1 MYINRCIYIITLLGL
16 TACGGGESAPAKET
30 VDSAPVVS
38 LPQPSNTQTF
48 DLTGQS
54 GKALAVP
61 QKVAGTQSESNSTVS
76 TSFSNAIGTLRH
88 ASSASNVEG
97 NLTFGVTAS
106 DTDVMNKVSLYLP
119 NAERSFVLC
128 SNNCTP
134 DFQATIT
141 GFNPQ
146 FANEVA
152 GSLRIEL
159 IVEDSLGNSA
169 VVDALSVNWQPIQ
182 ISAMSANRE
191 NGIVTVSWSGNS
203 ALERY
208 NLYAATE
215 VGITAE
221 NAIELENGIQQLA
234 INGTTA
240 QFADVDESKNY
251 HLLVTG
257 IDNGGESGKSV
268 PYSLARL
275 GGVANLPP
283 VANNDSYQVNEDGS
297 LTVNVL
303 DNDFDPE
310 GLALIIDSILL
321 PPFNGTLTHDDAG
334 NFTYVP
340 RLNFHGSDSASYRV
354 IDAEGATAE
363 ATVFFEVLSVND
375 NPIAVDDTYGVD
387 VNGNIVA
394 DNTNLL
400 NNDSDIDG
408 DDLTVSTTP
417 ITPAQ
422 FGTVSINA
430 DGSFSYQSSGVLTEN
445 DQFVYQVTDG
455 QGGTAT
461 ATVTIL
467 PNGNVLP
474 PIALNDDYIVNEDNT
489 LVITSVNLGVLAND
503 SDPNDLP
510 FELQETLL
518 IQPQHGQL
526 NLALDGTFTYIPNS
540 NFFGVDQFQYQITNS
555 ADLVAQAFVTIRINP
570 TADIPV
576 ALDDNYQTQED
587 IELTVDSANGLL
599 INDVNFDDSGLT
611 VNTTPVSA
619 PQNGSVVLADDG
631 GFSYL
636 PNTDFNGV
644 DSFTYQV
651 ISGTGLTNTANVNI
665 SVTPLN
671 DAPVA
676 VNDLATTNEDTQ
688 ITVDV
693 LANDTDSEG
702 DVLTII
708 SVSLA
713 NGTAAIVNDQLDIT
727 PALNFFGDITVTY
740 TITDSINAPSSGTL
754 MLTVLPI
761 NDAPIAVDDRYN
773 LAEDAVLR
781 VLASSDNHLLSNDSD
796 IEGDT
801 LTVNTTPVAN
811 INTNN
816 FTVNTRPLSDV
827 TNGNLTLNSDGSF
840 TYIPNLNFNG
850 IDSFIYQITDGNG
863 GTAQASVTLAVA
875 ALNDVPEIIV
885 NKIYTIL
892 EDANLTKLVGDIDN
906 LLGGATDA
914 DGDSLSINTTP
925 VSTVNNGSLTL
936 SANGAFSYIPSLN
949 FNGTDS
955 FSYEVVDGN
964 GGSAQGNVTLTVSA
978 VNDIPVAVADAY
990 SVNED
995 IVLSILATDAN
1006 NLLNNDSDADGD
1018 TLTVSLVSGTS
1029 NGTLSLNSD
1038 GAFSYTPNLNFN
1050 STDSFVYQVSDGNGG
1065 TAQASVTLTVNAVND
1080 VPVVIGNKS
1089 FSFDEDNSFTIAAN
1103 DSNNLLSNASD
1114 VDGDSLSINT
1124 TPVSTVNNG
1133 SLTLSANGAFS
1144 YIPSLNFNGTDS
1156 FSYEV
1161 VDGNGGSAQGNVTL
1175 TVSAVNDIPVAVADA
1190 YSVNEDI
1197 VLSILATD
1205 ANNLLNN
1212 DSDADG
1218 DTLTVS
1224 LVSGTSNG
1232 TLSLNSDGAFSYTP
1246 NLNFNS
1252 TDSFVYQISDGNGGT
1267 AQASVTLTVNTV
1279 NDAPIALD
1287 DSYSFAE
1294 DFTWVRAVTDGD
1306 QLLSNDTDA
1315 DGDVLTVKTT
1325 PISDVSNGT
1334 LTLNS
1339 DGSFT
1344 YVPDADFFSQDS
1356 FTYEISDG
1364 KGGTAQA
1371 SVTLIVHA
1379 VNDIP
1384 VVVSNTKS
1392 FTFDEDNTLSKLATD
1407 DNNLL
1412 TGASDVDSDILTVTF
1427 VPGVTNNGSLTVNN
1441 DGSFQYIPNLNVNGI
1456 DADTFTYQVSDGSGG
1471 VSETIT
1477 VALSIQAVNDAPT
1490 PNASSYTFSVIET
1503 ATEGEVIGTISAS
1516 DIENDTLVYS
1526 LTSGDTS
1533 LFQIDPSSG
1542 VITVKGTYPLDFE
1555 TNTLHT
1561 LTATITDDGSPIAE
1575 SSNVSVSINILDIL
1589 GDAAITEE
1597 ANFGRTAF
1605 GSLEL
1610 SPFLEK
1616 QAQLADS
1623 VIVAGAIYFLGT
1635 VDNDDKDV
1643 YITSYNQD
1651 GTLNTTFGDSGVK
1664 TFDFGEH
1671 EYGRAIIHDT
1681 QSFYIAFNSDDGTY
1695 TEACFLKINNSGD
1708 FVTAF
1713 GNNGLSCTSEQKIF
1727 SINDIIYDDFDILAV
1742 GKVQGTDDDT
1752 LVIQIDED
1760 TGVFF
1765 DHTIDPTTTH
1775 LIQDVSG
1782 LGLDDEAIAVHR
1794 PFNLLNMI
1802 TGNVVTADG
1811 DSDIFAWQ
1819 LDGAGDPVA
1828 TFNNDG
1834 SPKFYD
1840 ISGSNDQ
1847 VHAIGGLKANNFT
1860 VYLAGST
1867 VLGNG
1872 AKDALILSIDKTG
1885 TLDAAFGINGTAI
1898 YDADGDAGAGTGYAE
1913 FSGIVANGSEL
1924 YVSGTLFDQK
1934 NMPFATRIFAGD
1946 GTVDT
1951 ANYGIEGFQQVS
1963 YATGNA
1969 FALSMSLDSG
1979 KGMWIPGY
1987 VEAGSTKSMTISAF
2001 DSSGDRYNTNDI
2013 VDGKNTLTESGLYS
2027 DDSVAEIIQI
2037 QNGVQ
2042 AGKYLTASIADDAT
2056 NQHIILT
2063 RLSSLGQLDTT
2074 FDTDGHKEL
2083 KIGTSAT
2090 VKGLFELA
2098 SGNFIVYGNVTEGV
2112 STNGFVAR
2120 IDQNGLLDTSFAS
2133 SGIYTTSA
2141 ISATNIQFNQVKA
2154 DSQGKLIAVGNFESG
2169 STSAFVL
2176 RLTATGILDT
2186 TLFNT
2191 LDTPGYVIGASTDD
2205 YITVVIDAID
2215 NIYAGG
2221 NRLSGDKDL
2230 LMVKYLVTGVLD
2242 NAVTVDTN
2250 SGVDES
2256 VEQLLFDS
2264 NNDLYWIGNDLG
2276 ASAQIVIVKSSTS
2289 GVLEG
2294 SFSGDGKASF
2304 DMSSLLELSAEAGVT
2319 NAVIDSNNNI
2329 VVVGYSDINLVK
2341 QKKMLG
2347 RIKPNGSLD
2356 NAFDF
2361 NGYFRSSTCPN
2372 AAKLESIILLN
2383 NSSFIVAGQCYV
2395 DGIETKNIDISHY
2408 TLN

>member
-30 VDSAPVVS
+30 IDSVPVIS

-54 GKALAVP
+54 GTALAVP

-76 TSFSNAIGTLRH
+76 TSFSNAIGTLRL
-88 ASSASNVEG
+88 ASSTSNVEG
-97 NLTFGVTAS
+97 NLTFGITAS

-119 NAERSFVLC
+119 NAARSFVLC

-159 IVEDSLGNSA
+159 IVEDNLGNSA

-182 ISAMSANRE
+182 ISAISASRE
-191 NGIVTVSWSGNS
+191 NGTVTVSWSGNS

-215 VGITAE
+215 VGITSE

-240 QFADVDESKNY
+240 QFTDVDESKNY

-268 PYSLARL
+268 PYSLAKL
-275 GGVANLPP
+275 GGVTNLPP
-283 VANNDSYQVNEDGS
+283 VANNDNYQVNEDES

-321 PPFNGTLTHDDAG
+321 PPFNGTLTQDDAG

-417 ITPAQ
+417 VAPAQ

-540 NFFGVDQFQYQITNS
+540 NFFGVDQFQYQIRNS
-555 ADLVAQAFVTIRINP
+555 ADLVAQAFVTIKVNP

-587 IELTVDSANGLL
+587 IQLNVDSSNGLL
-599 INDVNFDDSGLT
+599 INDVNFDDSNLT

-619 PQNGSVVLADDG
+619 PQNGSLVLAADG

-665 SVTPLN
+665 SVIPLN

-676 VNDLATTNEDTQ
+676 VNDIATTNEDTQ

-693 LANDTDSEG
+693 LANDIDTES
-702 DVLTII
+702 DVLAII
-708 SVSLA
+708 SVNLE
-713 NGTAAIVNDQLDIT
+713 NGTAAIVNGKLDIT

-761 NDAPIAVDDRYN
+761 NDAPIAVDDRYS
-773 LAEDAVLR
+773 LGEDAVLR

-801 LTVNTTPVAN
+801 LTVNTTPVVN
-811 INTNN
+811 VNTNN
-816 FTVNTRPLSDV
+816 FTVNTKALSDV
-827 TNGNLTLNSDGSF
+827 TNGSLTLNSDGSF

-850 IDSFIYQITDGNG
+850 IDSFTYQITDGNG

-885 NKIYTIL
+885 NKIFTIL
-892 EDANLTKLVGDIDN
+892 EDANLIKLVGDIDN
-906 LLGGATDA
+906 LLSGASDA

-925 VSTVNNGSLTL
+925 VSNVNNGSLTL

-955 FSYEVVDGN
+955 FTYEVVDGN
-964 GGSAQGNVTLTVSA
+964 GGKAQGNVTLTVSA
-978 VNDIPVAVADAY
+978 VNDLPIAVSDAF
-990 SVNED
+990 SINED

-1038 GAFSYTPNLNFN
+1038 GAFNYTPNLNFN
-1050 STDSFVYQVSDGNGG
+1050 STDSF
-1065 TAQASVTLTVNAVND
+1065 
-1080 VPVVIGNKS
+1080 I
-1089 FSFDEDNSFTIAAN
+1089 
-1103 DSNNLLSNASD
+1103 
-1114 VDGDSLSINT
+1114 
-1124 TPVSTVNNG
+1124 
-1133 SLTLSANGAFS
+1133 
-1144 YIPSLNFNGTDS
+1144 
-1156 FSYEV
+1156 
-1161 VDGNGGSAQGNVTL
+1161 
-1175 TVSAVNDIPVAVADA
+1175 
-1190 YSVNEDI
+1190 
-1197 VLSILATD
+1197 
-1205 ANNLLNN
+1205 
-1212 DSDADG
+1212 
-1218 DTLTVS
+1218 
-1224 LVSGTSNG
+1224 
-1232 TLSLNSDGAFSYTP
+1232 
-1246 NLNFNS
+1246 
-1252 TDSFVYQISDGNGGT
+1252 YQISDGNGGT
-1267 AQASVTLTVNTV
+1267 AQANVTLTVNSV
-1279 NDAPIALD
+1279 NDLPVALD

-1315 DGDVLTVKTT
+1315 DSDVLTVNTM
-1325 PISDVSNGT
+1325 PISGVSNGT

-1344 YVPDADFFSQDS
+1344 YIPDADFFSQDS

-1371 SVTLIVHA
+1371 SVTLIVNA

-1392 FTFDEDNTLSKLATD
+1392 FTFDEDMTLIKLATD

-1412 TGASDVDSDILTVTF
+1412 TGASDVDGDSLTVTLDS
-1427 VPGVTNNGSLTVNN
+1427 GVTNNGLLTVNG
-1441 DGSFQYIPNLNVNGI
+1441 DGSFQYIPNLNINGI
-1456 DADTFTYQVSDGSGG
+1456 DADTFTYQVIDGKGG
-1471 VSETIT
+1471 VSETVT
-1477 VALSIQAVNDAPT
+1477 VSLNIQAVNDAPT
-1490 PNASSYTFSVIET
+1490 PDLDSYTFSISEG
-1503 ATEGEVIGTISAS
+1503 ATDGDVVGTISAS
-1516 DIENDTLVYS
+1516 DIESDPLVYS
-1526 LTSGDTS
+1526 LTSGDIS

-1542 VITVKGTYPLDFE
+1542 VITVKGTNPLDFE
-1555 TNTLHT
+1555 TSIQHA
-1561 LTATITDDGSPIAE
+1561 LTVTITDNGTPIAE
-1575 SSNVSVSINILDIL
+1575 SSNVTVTIDIIDIL

-1597 ANFGRTAF
+1597 ASFGRTVF

-1610 SPFLEK
+1610 TGLK
-1616 QAQLADS
+1616 TQAQLTDS
-1623 VIVAGAIYFLGT
+1623 VSDGTKVYFVGSI
-1635 VDNDDKDV
+1635 DNVDKDIYMV
-1643 YITSYNQD
+1643 AYNND
-1651 GTLNTTFGDSGVK
+1651 GTLDTGFGINGIKTFDYGANEYAKAIVAIASNYFITFERSENSFTEVCFIKVDILGDIDVSFGDSGLRC
-1664 TFDFGEH
+1664 T
-1671 EYGRAIIHDT
+1671 
-1681 QSFYIAFNSDDGTY
+1681 
-1695 TEACFLKINNSGD
+1695 TEEKIL
-1708 FVTAF
+1708 T
-1713 GNNGLSCTSEQKIF
+1713 
-1727 SINDIIYDDFDILAV
+1727 INDAVAFVIPATQGNPLTEIETVVAV
-1742 GKVQGTDDDT
+1742 GKVQGPTDDDL
-1752 LVIQIDED
+1752 LVIRVDENGNFQTSTTFVNNVEVVYSPHIMLD
-1760 TGVFF
+1760 ITG
-1765 DHTIDPTTTH
+1765 
-1775 LIQDVSG
+1775 S
-1782 LGLDDEAIAVHR
+1782 GLDDEGIAVYNPH
-1794 PFNLLNMI
+1794 NNEAMI
-1802 TGNVVTADG
+1802 AGNVLTADG
-1811 DSDIFAWQ
+1811 DYDIFAWIFNPKNA
-1819 LDGAGDPVA
+1819 DGNYLKFNSSTPVTYDVGGIGTDDKVGAIDGD
-1828 TFNNDG
+1828 NDG
-1834 SPKFYD
+1834 LTDHSAH
-1840 ISGSNDQ
+1840 I
-1847 VHAIGGLKANNFT
+1847 V
-1860 VYLAGST
+1860 GST
-1867 VLGNG
+1867 ILVNG
-1872 AKDALILSIDKTG
+1872 DQDAFIIELDSYAAYVASFGTG
-1885 TLDAAFGINGTAI
+1885 GIAI
-1898 YDADGDAGAGTGYAE
+1898 YDVDG
-1913 FSGIVANGSEL
+1913 
-1924 YVSGTLFDQK
+1924 VSGTGSSEFTDYIYNYLDDDLYLTGNSFDGSNYQ
-1934 NMPFATRIFAGD
+1934 PFATRVSLTGSL
-1946 GTVDT
+1946 DT
-1951 ANYGIEGFQQVS
+1951 LNYGTNGYQIID
-1963 YATGNA
+1963 YAGANA
-1969 FALSMSLDSG
+1969 YTQTMSLDSTRTL
-1979 KGMWIPGY
+1979 WFPGY
-1987 VEAGSTKSMTISAF
+1987 VESGSDTNMIINSVDQGGLLNTAGDF
-2001 DSSGDRYNTNDI
+2001 VN
-2013 VDGKNTLTESGLYS
+2013 GKNTLTHSSLYS
-2027 DDSVAEIIQI
+2027 DDSAVEIIQI
-2037 QNGVQ
+2037 KNGVQ
-2042 AGKYLTASIADDAT
+2042 VGKYLTASIADDAT

-2063 RLSSLGQLDTT
+2063 RLTSAGQLDTS
-2074 FDTDGHKEL
+2074 FDSDGHKQL
-2083 KIGTSAT
+2083 KIGTSAE

-2120 IDQNGLLDTSFAS
+2120 IDQNGLLDTGFATN
-2133 SGIYTTSA
+2133 GIYTSSA

-2154 DSQGKLIAVGNFESG
+2154 DSQGRLIAVGNFESG

-2176 RLTATGILDT
+2176 RLTAAGALD

-2191 LDTPGYVIGASTDD
+2191 LGTPGYVIGANTDD
-2205 YITVVIDAID
+2205 YITVAIDAID

-2230 LMVKYLVTGVLD
+2230 LMAKYLVTGALD
-2242 NAVTVDTN
+2242 NAVTVDMN
-2250 SGVDES
+2250 SGIDES

-2276 ASAQIVIVKSSTS
+2276 ASAEIVIVKSNTS
-2289 GVLEG
+2289 GVLDS

-2304 DMSSLLELSAEAGVT
+2304 DMSSLVELSAEAGVT

-2361 NGYFRSSTCPN
+2361 NGYFRSPTCPN

-2383 NSSFIVAGQCYV
+2383 NSSFIVAGQCYINSLFKNN
-2395 DGIETKNIDISHY
+2395 IEISHY

>member
-30 VDSAPVVS
+30 IDSVPVIS

-48 DLTGQS
+48 DLTGKS
-54 GKALAVP
+54 GIALAVP

-76 TSFSNAIGTLRH
+76 TSFSNAIGTLRL
-88 ASSASNVEG
+88 ASSTSNVEG
-97 NLTFGVTAS
+97 NLTFGITAS

-119 NAERSFVLC
+119 NAARSFVLC

-159 IVEDSLGNSA
+159 IVEDNLGNSA

-182 ISAMSANRE
+182 ISAISASRE
-191 NGIVTVSWSGNS
+191 NGTVTVSWSGNS

-215 VGITAE
+215 VGITSE

-240 QFADVDESKNY
+240 QFTDVDESKNY

-268 PYSLARL
+268 PYSLAKL
-275 GGVANLPP
+275 GGITNLPP
-283 VANNDSYQVNEDGS
+283 VANNDNYQVNEDES

-321 PPFNGTLTHDDAG
+321 PPFNGTLTQDDAG

-489 LVITSVNLGVLAND
+489 LVITSVNLGILAND

-540 NFFGVDQFQYQITNS
+540 NFFGVDQFQYQIRNS
-555 ADLVAQAFVTIRINP
+555 ANLVAQAFVTIKVNP

-587 IELTVDSANGLL
+587 IQLNVDSSNGLL
-599 INDVNFDDSGLT
+599 INDVNFDDSNLT

-619 PQNGSVVLADDG
+619 PQNGSLVLAADG

-665 SVTPLN
+665 SVIPLN

-676 VNDLATTNEDTQ
+676 VNDIATTNEDTQ

-693 LANDTDSEG
+693 LANDIDTES
-702 DVLTII
+702 DVLAII
-708 SVSLA
+708 SVNLE
-713 NGTAAIVNDQLDIT
+713 NGTAAIVNGKLDIT

-761 NDAPIAVDDRYN
+761 NDAPIAVDDRYS
-773 LAEDAVLR
+773 LGEDAVLR

-801 LTVNTTPVAN
+801 LTVNTTPVVN
-811 INTNN
+811 VNTNN
-816 FTVNTRPLSDV
+816 FTVNTKALSDV
-827 TNGNLTLNSDGSF
+827 TNGSLTLNSDGSF

-850 IDSFIYQITDGNG
+850 IDSFTYQITDGNG

-885 NKIYTIL
+885 NKIFTIL

-906 LLGGATDA
+906 LLSGASDA

-925 VSTVNNGSLTL
+925 VSNVNNGSLTL

-955 FSYEVVDGN
+955 FTYEVLDGN
-964 GGSAQGNVTLTVSA
+964 GGKAQGNVTLTVSA
-978 VNDIPVAVADAY
+978 VNDLPIAVSDAF
-990 SVNED
+990 SINED

-1006 NLLNNDSDADGD
+1006 NLLNNDSDADSD

-1038 GAFSYTPNLNFN
+1038 GAFNYTPNLNFN
-1050 STDSFVYQVSDGNGG
+1050 STDSFIYQISDGNGG

-1080 VPVVIGNKS
+1080 LPV
-1089 FSFDEDNSFTIAAN
+1089 
-1103 DSNNLLSNASD
+1103 
-1114 VDGDSLSINT
+1114 
-1124 TPVSTVNNG
+1124 
-1133 SLTLSANGAFS
+1133 
-1144 YIPSLNFNGTDS
+1144 
-1156 FSYEV
+1156 
-1161 VDGNGGSAQGNVTL
+1161 
-1175 TVSAVNDIPVAVADA
+1175 
-1190 YSVNEDI
+1190 
-1197 VLSILATD
+1197 
-1205 ANNLLNN
+1205 
-1212 DSDADG
+1212 
-1218 DTLTVS
+1218 
-1224 LVSGTSNG
+1224 
-1232 TLSLNSDGAFSYTP
+1232 
-1246 NLNFNS
+1246 
-1252 TDSFVYQISDGNGGT
+1252 
-1267 AQASVTLTVNTV
+1267 
-1279 NDAPIALD
+1279 ALD

-1315 DGDVLTVKTT
+1315 DGDVLTVNTT

-1344 YVPDADFFSQDS
+1344 YIPDADFFSQDS

-1371 SVTLIVHA
+1371 SVTLIVNA

-1392 FTFDEDNTLSKLATD
+1392 FTFDEDMTLIKLATD

-1412 TGASDVDSDILTVTF
+1412 TGASDVDGDSLTVTLDS
-1427 VPGVTNNGSLTVNN
+1427 GVTNNGLLTVNG
-1441 DGSFQYIPNLNVNGI
+1441 DGSFQYIPNLNINGI
-1456 DADTFTYQVSDGSGG
+1456 DADTFTYQVIDGKGG
-1471 VSETIT
+1471 VSETVT
-1477 VALSIQAVNDAPT
+1477 VSLNIQAVNDAPT
-1490 PNASSYTFSVIET
+1490 PDLDSYTFSISEG
-1503 ATEGEVIGTISAS
+1503 ATDGDVVGTISAS
-1516 DIENDTLVYS
+1516 DIESDPLVYS
-1526 LTSGDTS
+1526 LTSGDIS

-1542 VITVKGTYPLDFE
+1542 VITVKGTFPLDFE
-1555 TNTLHT
+1555 TNIQHT
-1561 LTATITDDGSPIAE
+1561 VTATITDNGTPIAE
-1575 SSNVSVSINILDIL
+1575 SSNVAVSINILDIIGNATL
-1589 GDAAITEE
+1589 TEE

-1610 SPFLEK
+1610 TGAK
-1616 QAQLADS
+1616 TQAQLNNS
-1623 VIVAGAIYFLGT
+1623 VSVGTKLYFIGSI
-1635 VDNDDKDV
+1635 DNVDKDIYV
-1643 YITSYNQD
+1643 VAYNENGSLD
-1651 GTLNTTFGDSGVK
+1651 TTFDSDGKK
-1664 TFDFGEH
+1664 TFDFGAQ
-1671 EYGRAIIHDT
+1671 EYGKAIVELSGNLYLVFDT
-1681 QSFYIAFNSDDGTY
+1681 FDGTY
-1695 TEACFLKINNSGD
+1695 TEVCFLKIDTFGGIDTTFADSG
-1708 FVTAF
+1708 
-1713 GNNGLSCTSEQKIF
+1713 LRCTTEQKTF
-1727 SINDIIYDDFDILAV
+1727 SINNAVNMPLPTVQGVTTNLEPMIVAV
-1742 GKVQGTDDDT
+1742 GKVQGTDADT
-1752 LVIQIDED
+1752 LVIRINANGDFQN
-1760 TGVFF
+1760 
-1765 DHTIDPTTTH
+1765 TIIGATTYSPH
-1775 LIQDVSG
+1775 IILDVSG
-1782 LGLDDEAIAVHR
+1782 SGLDDEAVSLYNPHNQEIMIA
-1794 PFNLLNMI
+1794 
-1802 TGNVVTADG
+1802 GNVLTLNGDTDVFAWIIDPRHADG
-1811 DSDIFAWQ
+1811 INAN
-1819 LDGAGDPVA
+1819 
-1828 TFNNDG
+1828 FNN
-1834 SPKFYD
+1834 SVPMPYD
-1840 ISGSNDQ
+1840 ISGLGKDDN
-1847 VHAIGGLKANNFT
+1847 VHAIGGLNQDIHTAHL
-1860 VYLAGST
+1860 VGST
-1867 VLGNG
+1867 VLTNDNKEGF
-1872 AKDALILSIDKTG
+1872 ILEIDKFTAKVSGFG
-1885 TLDAAFGINGTAI
+1885 TNGIAT
-1898 YDADGDAGAGTGYAE
+1898 YDVDADGGSGAGSTEFTGYTYD
-1913 FSGIVANGSEL
+1913 NGDL
-1924 YVSGTLFDQK
+1924 YLSGTLFDGQFK
-1934 NMPFATRIFAGD
+1934 PFVTRIASTD
-1946 GTVDT
+1946 GAVDS
-1951 ANYGIEGFQQVS
+1951 ANYGINGYQILDYS
-1963 YATGNA
+1963 NNAYALA
-1969 FALSMSLDSG
+1969 MSLDSS
-1979 KGMWIPGY
+1979 KKMWVPGY
-1987 VEAGSTKSMTISAF
+1987 VESGSNKNMIISAF
-2001 DSSGDRYNTNDI
+2001 DSIGDVFNSNEL
-2013 VDGKNTLTESGLYS
+2013 VNGKNTLTHSSLYS
-2027 DDSVAEIIQI
+2027 DDSAVEIIQI
-2037 QNGVQ
+2037 QSGVQ
-2042 AGKYLTASIADDAT
+2042 VGKYLTASIADDAT

-2063 RLSSLGQLDTT
+2063 RLTSLGQLDTT
-2074 FDTDGHKEL
+2074 FDSDGHKQL
-2083 KIGTSAT
+2083 KIGTSAA

-2141 ISATNIQFNQVKA
+2141 ISATNIQFNQVKV

-2169 STSAFVL
+2169 SISAFVL

-2186 TLFNT
+2186 TLFNA

-2205 YITVVIDAID
+2205 YITVAIDAID

-2250 SGVDES
+2250 SGIDES

-2361 NGYFRSSTCPN
+2361 NGYFRSPTCPN

-2383 NSSFIVAGQCYV
+2383 NSSFIVAGQCYINSIFKNN
-2395 DGIETKNIDISHY
+2395 IEISHY

>member
-30 VDSAPVVS
+30 IDSVPVIS

-54 GKALAVP
+54 GTALAVP

-76 TSFSNAIGTLRH
+76 TSFSNAIGTLRL
-88 ASSASNVEG
+88 ASSTSNVEG
-97 NLTFGVTAS
+97 NLTFGITAS

-119 NAERSFVLC
+119 NAARSFVLC

-159 IVEDSLGNSA
+159 IVEDNLGNSA

-182 ISAMSANRE
+182 ISAISASRE
-191 NGIVTVSWSGNS
+191 NGTVTVSWSGNS

-215 VGITAE
+215 VGITSE

-240 QFADVDESKNY
+240 QFTDVDESKNY

-268 PYSLARL
+268 PYSLAKL
-275 GGVANLPP
+275 GGVTNLPP
-283 VANNDSYQVNEDGS
+283 VANNDNYQVNEDES

-321 PPFNGTLTHDDAG
+321 PPFNGTLTQDDAG

-489 LVITSVNLGVLAND
+489 LVITSANLGVLAND

-540 NFFGVDQFQYQITNS
+540 NFFGVDQFQYQIRNS
-555 ADLVAQAFVTIRINP
+555 ANLVAQAFVTIKVNP

-587 IELTVDSANGLL
+587 IQLNVDSSNGLL
-599 INDVNFDDSGLT
+599 INDVNFDDSNLT

-619 PQNGSVVLADDG
+619 PQNGSLVLAADG

-665 SVTPLN
+665 SVIPLN
-671 DAPVA
+671 DVPVA
-676 VNDLATTNEDTQ
+676 VNDIATTNEDTQ

-693 LANDTDSEG
+693 LANDTDSES
-702 DVLTII
+702 DVLSII
-708 SVSLA
+708 SVNLE
-713 NGTAAIVNDQLDIT
+713 NGTAVIVNDKLDIK

-761 NDAPIAVDDRYN
+761 NDAPIAVDDRYS
-773 LAEDAVLR
+773 LGEDAVLR

-801 LTVNTTPVAN
+801 LTVNTTPVVN
-811 INTNN
+811 VNTNN
-816 FTVNTRPLSDV
+816 FTVNTKPLSDV
-827 TNGNLTLNSDGSF
+827 TNGSLTLNSDGSF

-850 IDSFIYQITDGNG
+850 IDSFTYQITDGNG

-885 NKIYTIL
+885 NKIFTIL

-906 LLGGATDA
+906 LLSGASDA

-925 VSTVNNGSLTL
+925 VSNVNNGSLTL
-936 SANGAFSYIPSLN
+936 IANGAFSYIPSLN

-955 FSYEVVDGN
+955 FTYEVVDGN
-964 GGSAQGNVTLTVSA
+964 GGKAQGNVTLTVSA
-978 VNDIPVAVADAY
+978 VNDLPIAVSDAF
-990 SVNED
+990 SINED

-1038 GAFSYTPNLNFN
+1038 GAFNYTPNLNFN
-1050 STDSFVYQVSDGNGG
+1050 STDSFIYQISDGNGG

-1080 VPVVIGNKS
+1080 LPV
-1089 FSFDEDNSFTIAAN
+1089 
-1103 DSNNLLSNASD
+1103 
-1114 VDGDSLSINT
+1114 
-1124 TPVSTVNNG
+1124 
-1133 SLTLSANGAFS
+1133 
-1144 YIPSLNFNGTDS
+1144 
-1156 FSYEV
+1156 
-1161 VDGNGGSAQGNVTL
+1161 
-1175 TVSAVNDIPVAVADA
+1175 
-1190 YSVNEDI
+1190 
-1197 VLSILATD
+1197 
-1205 ANNLLNN
+1205 
-1212 DSDADG
+1212 
-1218 DTLTVS
+1218 
-1224 LVSGTSNG
+1224 
-1232 TLSLNSDGAFSYTP
+1232 
-1246 NLNFNS
+1246 
-1252 TDSFVYQISDGNGGT
+1252 
-1267 AQASVTLTVNTV
+1267 
-1279 NDAPIALD
+1279 ALD

-1315 DGDVLTVKTT
+1315 DGDVLTVNTT
-1325 PISDVSNGT
+1325 PISGVSDGT

-1344 YVPDADFFSQDS
+1344 YIPDADFFSQDS

-1371 SVTLIVHA
+1371 SVTLIVNA

-1392 FTFDEDNTLSKLATD
+1392 FTFDEDMTLTKLATD

-1412 TGASDVDSDILTVTF
+1412 TGASDVDGDSLTVTLDS
-1427 VPGVTNNGSLTVNN
+1427 GVTNNGLLTVNG
-1441 DGSFQYIPNLNVNGI
+1441 DGSFQYIPNLNINGI
-1456 DADTFTYQVSDGSGG
+1456 DADTFTYQVIDGKGG
-1471 VSETIT
+1471 VSETVT
-1477 VALSIQAVNDAPT
+1477 VSLNIQAVNDAPT
-1490 PNASSYTFSVIET
+1490 PDLDSYTFSISEG
-1503 ATEGEVIGTISAS
+1503 ATDGDVVGTISAS
-1516 DIENDTLVYS
+1516 DIESDPLIYS
-1526 LTSGDTS
+1526 LTSGDIS

-1542 VITVKGTYPLDFE
+1542 VITVKGINPLDFE
-1555 TNTLHT
+1555 TSIQHA
-1561 LTATITDDGSPIAE
+1561 LTVTITDNGTPIAE
-1575 SSNVSVSINILDIL
+1575 SSNVTVTIDIIDIL

-1597 ANFGRTAF
+1597 ASFGRTVF

-1610 SPFLEK
+1610 TGFKTQP
-1616 QAQLADS
+1616 QLNKS
-1623 VIVAGAIYFLGT
+1623 VSVGSKVYFIGSIDNVDKDAYVVAY
-1635 VDNDDKDV
+1635 NDD
-1643 YITSYNQD
+1643 S
-1651 GTLNTTFGDSGVK
+1651 TLDTTFGTNGKKS
-1664 TFDFGEH
+1664 FDLGAQD
-1671 EYGRAIIHDT
+1671 YGKAIVEIEGGLYLVIDR
-1681 QSFYIAFNSDDGTY
+1681 DDGIY
-1695 TEACFLKINNSGD
+1695 TEICFLKVDSAGD
-1708 FVTAF
+1708 VVTTFAD
-1713 GNNGLSCTSEQKIF
+1713 NGLRCTTEKKVLT
-1727 SINDIIYDDFDILAV
+1727 INDAVDIVLPIDQSDEFTTIETVVAV
-1742 GKVQGTDDDT
+1742 GKVKGLTDDDLLIIRMGKDGNFQT
-1752 LVIQIDED
+1752 SIMYDAIAMAPVVYSPHVMLDV
-1760 TGVFF
+1760 TG
-1765 DHTIDPTTTH
+1765 DN
-1775 LIQDVSG
+1775 
-1782 LGLDDEAIAVHR
+1782 LDDEGIALYNPH
-1794 PFNLLNMI
+1794 NLEIMVA
-1802 TGNVVTADG
+1802 GNVLTADG
-1811 DSDIFAWQ
+1811 DYDIFAWIFNPKNA
-1819 LDGAGDPVA
+1819 DGNYLK
-1828 TFNNDG
+1828 FNNSTPVTYDVGGIGADDKVGDIDG
-1834 SPKFYD
+1834 E
-1840 ISGSNDQ
+1840 NDTLTD
-1847 VHAIGGLKANNFT
+1847 HTAHI
-1860 VYLAGST
+1860 AGST
-1867 VLGNG
+1867 VLANGDQDAFIIELDSYAAYVPGFGTNGIAILDVDGVSGNG
-1872 AKDALILSIDKTG
+1872 TSE
-1885 TLDAAFGINGTAI
+1885 F
-1898 YDADGDAGAGTGYAE
+1898 TGY
-1913 FSGIVANGSEL
+1913 VYKYVDNDL
-1924 YVSGTLFDQK
+1924 YLTGNLFDGSNSQ
-1934 NMPFATRIFAGD
+1934 PFATRVLLDA
-1946 GTVDT
+1946 VDDT
-1951 ANYGIEGFQQVS
+1951 LNGIIDTSYGIGGYQIVD
-1963 YATGNA
+1963 YAGANA
-1969 FALSMSLDSG
+1969 YAQASSLDSN
-1979 KGMWIPGY
+1979 KNMWLPGY
-1987 VEAGSTKSMTISAF
+1987 VESGSNKDMIISSVDAGGLLNTA
-2001 DSSGDRYNTNDI
+2001 GDFVN
-2013 VDGKNTLTESGLYS
+2013 GKNTLTHSSLYS
-2027 DDSVAEIIQI
+2027 DDSAVEIIQI
-2037 QNGVQ
+2037 QSGVQ
-2042 AGKYLTASIADDAT
+2042 VGKYLTASIADDAT

-2063 RLSSLGQLDTT
+2063 RLTSAGQLDTT
-2074 FDTDGHKEL
+2074 FDSDGHKQL

-2090 VKGLFELA
+2090 VKGLFELT
-2098 SGNFIVYGNVTEGV
+2098 SGNFIIYGNVTEGID
-2112 STNGFVAR
+2112 TNGFVAR
-2120 IDQNGLLDTSFAS
+2120 IDQNGLLDVSFAS
-2133 SGIYTTSA
+2133 NGIYTTSA

-2154 DSQGKLIAVGNFESG
+2154 DSQGRLIAVGNFESG

-2176 RLTATGILDT
+2176 RLTATGLLDT

-2191 LDTPGYVIGASTDD
+2191 LGTPGYVIGANTDD

-2230 LMVKYLVTGVLD
+2230 LMAKYLTTGALD

-2250 SGVDES
+2250 SGIDES

-2276 ASAQIVIVKSSTS
+2276 SSAEIVIVKSNTS
-2289 GVLEG
+2289 GVLDG
-2294 SFSGDGKASF
+2294 SFSTDGKAFF
-2304 DMSSLLELSAEAGVT
+2304 DMRALLEFGAEAGVT

-2329 VVVGYSDINLVK
+2329 VVIGYSDNSLLK
-2341 QKKMLG
+2341 QKKMIG

-2356 NAFDF
+2356 YAFDY
-2361 NGYFRSSTCPN
+2361 NGHFKSSTCPN
-2372 AAKLESIILLN
+2372 AAKLESIVLLN
-2383 NSSFIVAGQCYV
+2383 NSSFVVAGQCYT
-2395 DGIETKNIDISHY
+2395 DATEKNNIDISNY
-2408 TLN
+2408 TLK

>member
-30 VDSAPVVS
+30 IDSVPVIS

-54 GKALAVP
+54 GTALAVP

-76 TSFSNAIGTLRH
+76 TSFSNAIGTLRL
-88 ASSASNVEG
+88 ASSTSNVEG
-97 NLTFGVTAS
+97 NLTFGITAS

-119 NAERSFVLC
+119 NAARSFVLC

-159 IVEDSLGNSA
+159 IVEDNLGNSA

-182 ISAMSANRE
+182 ISAISASRE
-191 NGIVTVSWSGNS
+191 NGTVTVSWSGNS

-215 VGITAE
+215 VGITSE

-240 QFADVDESKNY
+240 QFTDVDESKNY

-268 PYSLARL
+268 PYSLAKL
-275 GGVANLPP
+275 GGVTNLPP
-283 VANNDSYQVNEDGS
+283 VANNDNYQVNEDES

-321 PPFNGTLTHDDAG
+321 PPFNGTLTQDDAG

-417 ITPAQ
+417 VAPAQ

-445 DQFVYQVTDG
+445 DQLVYQVTDG

-540 NFFGVDQFQYQITNS
+540 NFFGVDQFQYQIRNS
-555 ADLVAQAFVTIRINP
+555 ADLVAQAFVTIKVNP

-587 IELTVDSANGLL
+587 IQLNVDSSNGLL
-599 INDVNFDDSGLT
+599 INDVNFDDSNLT

-619 PQNGSVVLADDG
+619 PQNGSLVLAADG

-665 SVTPLN
+665 SVIPLN

-676 VNDLATTNEDTQ
+676 VNDIATTNEDTQ

-693 LANDTDSEG
+693 LANDIDTES
-702 DVLTII
+702 DVLAII
-708 SVSLA
+708 SVNLE
-713 NGTAAIVNDQLDIT
+713 NGTAAIVNGKLDIT

-761 NDAPIAVDDRYN
+761 NDAPIAVDDRYS
-773 LAEDAVLR
+773 LGEDAVLR

-801 LTVNTTPVAN
+801 LTVNTTPVVN
-811 INTNN
+811 VNTNN
-816 FTVNTRPLSDV
+816 FTVNTKALSDV
-827 TNGNLTLNSDGSF
+827 TNGSLTLNSDGSF

-850 IDSFIYQITDGNG
+850 IDSFTYQITDGNG

-885 NKIYTIL
+885 NKIFTIL
-892 EDANLTKLVGDIDN
+892 EDANLIKLVGDIDN
-906 LLGGATDA
+906 LLSGASDA

-925 VSTVNNGSLTL
+925 VSNVNNGSLTL

-955 FSYEVVDGN
+955 FTYEVVDGN
-964 GGSAQGNVTLTVSA
+964 GGKAQGNVTLTVSA
-978 VNDIPVAVADAY
+978 VNDLPIAVSDAF
-990 SVNED
+990 SINED

-1038 GAFSYTPNLNFN
+1038 GAFNYTPNLNFN
-1050 STDSFVYQVSDGNGG
+1050 STDSF
-1065 TAQASVTLTVNAVND
+1065 
-1080 VPVVIGNKS
+1080 I
-1089 FSFDEDNSFTIAAN
+1089 
-1103 DSNNLLSNASD
+1103 
-1114 VDGDSLSINT
+1114 
-1124 TPVSTVNNG
+1124 
-1133 SLTLSANGAFS
+1133 
-1144 YIPSLNFNGTDS
+1144 
-1156 FSYEV
+1156 
-1161 VDGNGGSAQGNVTL
+1161 
-1175 TVSAVNDIPVAVADA
+1175 
-1190 YSVNEDI
+1190 
-1197 VLSILATD
+1197 
-1205 ANNLLNN
+1205 
-1212 DSDADG
+1212 
-1218 DTLTVS
+1218 
-1224 LVSGTSNG
+1224 
-1232 TLSLNSDGAFSYTP
+1232 
-1246 NLNFNS
+1246 
-1252 TDSFVYQISDGNGGT
+1252 YQISDGNGGT
-1267 AQASVTLTVNTV
+1267 AQANVTLTVNSV
-1279 NDAPIALD
+1279 NDLPVALD

-1315 DGDVLTVKTT
+1315 DSDVLTVNTM
-1325 PISDVSNGT
+1325 PISGVSNGT

-1344 YVPDADFFSQDS
+1344 YIPDADFFSQDS

-1371 SVTLIVHA
+1371 SVTLIVNA

-1392 FTFDEDNTLSKLATD
+1392 FTFDEDMTLIKLATD

-1412 TGASDVDSDILTVTF
+1412 TGASDVDGDSLTVTLDS
-1427 VPGVTNNGSLTVNN
+1427 GVTNNGLLTVNG
-1441 DGSFQYIPNLNVNGI
+1441 DGSFQYIPNLNINGI
-1456 DADTFTYQVSDGSGG
+1456 DADTFTYQVIDGKGG
-1471 VSETIT
+1471 VSETVT
-1477 VALSIQAVNDAPT
+1477 VSLNIQAVNDAPT
-1490 PNASSYTFSVIET
+1490 PDLDSYTFSISEG
-1503 ATEGEVIGTISAS
+1503 ATDGDVVGTISAS
-1516 DIENDTLVYS
+1516 DIESDPLVYS
-1526 LTSGDTS
+1526 LTSGDIS

-1542 VITVKGTYPLDFE
+1542 VITVKGTNPLDFE
-1555 TNTLHT
+1555 TSIQHA
-1561 LTATITDDGSPIAE
+1561 LTVTITDNGTPIAE
-1575 SSNVSVSINILDIL
+1575 SSNVTVTIDIIDIL

-1597 ANFGRTAF
+1597 ASFGRTVF

-1610 SPFLEK
+1610 TGLK
-1616 QAQLADS
+1616 TQAQLTDS
-1623 VIVAGAIYFLGT
+1623 VSDGTKVYFVGSI
-1635 VDNDDKDV
+1635 DNVDKDIYMV
-1643 YITSYNQD
+1643 AYNND
-1651 GTLNTTFGDSGVK
+1651 GTLDTGFGINGIKTFDYGANEYAKAIVAIASNYFITFERSENSFTEVCFIKVDILGDIDVSFGDSGLRC
-1664 TFDFGEH
+1664 T
-1671 EYGRAIIHDT
+1671 
-1681 QSFYIAFNSDDGTY
+1681 
-1695 TEACFLKINNSGD
+1695 TEEKIL
-1708 FVTAF
+1708 T
-1713 GNNGLSCTSEQKIF
+1713 
-1727 SINDIIYDDFDILAV
+1727 INDAVAFVIPATQGNPLTEIETVVAV
-1742 GKVQGTDDDT
+1742 GKVQGPTDDDL
-1752 LVIQIDED
+1752 LVIRVDENGNFQTSTTFVNNVEVVYSPHIMLD
-1760 TGVFF
+1760 ITG
-1765 DHTIDPTTTH
+1765 
-1775 LIQDVSG
+1775 S
-1782 LGLDDEAIAVHR
+1782 GLDDEGIAVYNPH
-1794 PFNLLNMI
+1794 NNEAMI
-1802 TGNVVTADG
+1802 AGNVLTADG
-1811 DSDIFAWQ
+1811 DYDIFAWIFNPKNA
-1819 LDGAGDPVA
+1819 DGNYLKFNSSTPVTYDVGGIGTDDKVGAIDGD
-1828 TFNNDG
+1828 NDG
-1834 SPKFYD
+1834 LTDHSAH
-1840 ISGSNDQ
+1840 I
-1847 VHAIGGLKANNFT
+1847 V
-1860 VYLAGST
+1860 GST
-1867 VLGNG
+1867 ILVNG
-1872 AKDALILSIDKTG
+1872 DQDAFIIELDSYAAYVASFGTG
-1885 TLDAAFGINGTAI
+1885 GIAI
-1898 YDADGDAGAGTGYAE
+1898 YDVDG
-1913 FSGIVANGSEL
+1913 
-1924 YVSGTLFDQK
+1924 VSGTGSSEFTDYIYNYLDDDLYLTGNSFDGSNYQ
-1934 NMPFATRIFAGD
+1934 PFATRVSLTGSL
-1946 GTVDT
+1946 DT
-1951 ANYGIEGFQQVS
+1951 LNYGTNGYQIID
-1963 YATGNA
+1963 YAGANA
-1969 FALSMSLDSG
+1969 YTQTMSLDSTRTL
-1979 KGMWIPGY
+1979 WFPGY
-1987 VEAGSTKSMTISAF
+1987 VESGSDTNMIINSVDQGGLLNTAGDF
-2001 DSSGDRYNTNDI
+2001 VN
-2013 VDGKNTLTESGLYS
+2013 GKNTLTHSSLYS
-2027 DDSVAEIIQI
+2027 DDSAVEIIQI
-2037 QNGVQ
+2037 QSGVQ
-2042 AGKYLTASIADDAT
+2042 VGKYLTASIADDAT

-2063 RLSSLGQLDTT
+2063 RLTSAGQLDTT
-2074 FDTDGHKEL
+2074 FDIDGHKQL
-2083 KIGTSAT
+2083 KIGTSAM
-2090 VKGLFELA
+2090 VKGLFELT
-2098 SGNFIVYGNVTEGV
+2098 SGNFIVYGNVTEGID
-2112 STNGFVAR
+2112 TNGFVAR
-2120 IDQNGLLDTSFAS
+2120 IDQNGLLDVSFAS
-2133 SGIYTTSA
+2133 NGIYTTSA

-2154 DSQGKLIAVGNFESG
+2154 DSQGRLIAVGNFESG

-2176 RLTATGILDT
+2176 RLTATGLLDT

-2191 LDTPGYVIGASTDD
+2191 LGTPGYVIGANTDD
-2205 YITVVIDAID
+2205 YTTVVIDAID

-2230 LMVKYLVTGVLD
+2230 LMAKYLTTGALD

-2250 SGVDES
+2250 SGIDES
-2256 VEQLLFDS
+2256 VDQLLFDS

-2276 ASAQIVIVKSSTS
+2276 SSAEIVIVKSNTS
-2289 GVLEG
+2289 GVLDG
-2294 SFSGDGKASF
+2294 SFSTDGKAFF
-2304 DMSSLLELSAEAGVT
+2304 DMRALLEFGAEAGVT

-2329 VVVGYSDINLVK
+2329 VVIGYSDNSLLK
-2341 QKKMLG
+2341 QKKMIG

-2356 NAFDF
+2356 YAFDY
-2361 NGYFRSSTCPN
+2361 NGHFKSSTCPN
-2372 AAKLESIILLN
+2372 AAKLESIVLLN
-2383 NSSFIVAGQCYV
+2383 NSSFVVAGQCYT
-2395 DGIETKNIDISHY
+2395 DATEKNNIDISNY
-2408 TLN
+2408 TLK